1 MNPQQVLDHFG
12 GIAATAKALDISYQ
26 AVRQWVDKG
35 EVPEGRQW
43 QLQALTGGALAV
55 EKKQIA

>member
-1 MNPQQVLDHFG
+1 MTIQQVLDHFG
-12 GIAATAKALDISYQ
+12 GIAATSKALDISYQ

-43 QLQALTGGALAV
+43 QIQALTSGALSVQQKLSA
-55 EKKQIA
+55 